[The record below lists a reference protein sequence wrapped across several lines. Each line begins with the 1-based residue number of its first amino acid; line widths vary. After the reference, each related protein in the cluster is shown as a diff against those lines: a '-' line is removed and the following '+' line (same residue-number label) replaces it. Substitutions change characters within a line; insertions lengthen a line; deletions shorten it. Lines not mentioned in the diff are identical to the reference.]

1 MSDWK
6 SILVQ
11 KTKTI
16 LDVIAIIDRGGVQ
29 LALVVDENGRLLGTV
44 TDGDVRRGILKG
56 KGMADSVMEIMNAN
70 PITARESESTEEI
83 LKKMKDRSLLQIPVL
98 DSDRRVVD
106 LQILERILKG
116 KRHENAVVLM
126 AGGEGKRLYPLT
138 KDTPKP
144 LLKVGDKPILETIL
158 QNFVSQGFHNF
169 HLSVNYK
176 AEMIED
182 YFEDGSK
189 WGCEVS
195 YIREDSQMGT
205 AGALSL
211 LPRDVQGPIIVMN
224 GDVLTKT
231 NFEALLNFHKEEKAE
246 ATMCVREYDFQVP
259 YGVVR
264 LDGTRIQAIDE
275 KPVHTFYVNG
285 GIYVLNPSALEL
297 IPKNSAFDMPS
308 VFSKLAEQGR
318 KGSAY
323 ALREYW
329 LDIGR
334 SDDFERAS
342 VDYKRYFQN

>member
-11 KTKTI
+11 RNSTI
-16 LDVIAIIDRGGVQ
+16 LNVIAIIDRGGVQ
-29 LALVVDENGRLLGTV
+29 LALVVDEIGRLLGTV

-56 KGMADSVMEIMNAN
+56 KGMSDSVTEIMNPN
-70 PITARESESTEEI
+70 PVTAIESESTEEI
-83 LKKMKDRSLLQIPVL
+83 LNKMKSRSLLQIPIV
-98 DSDRRVVD
+98 DGSQRVVD
-106 LQILERILKG
+106 LQILEQILKG
-116 KRHENAVVLM
+116 KRHENTVILM

-138 KDTPKP
+138 RDVPKP
-144 LLKVGDKPILETIL
+144 LLRVGEKPILEIIL

-169 HLSVNYK
+169 QLAVNYK
-176 AEMIED
+176 AQMIED

-189 WGCEVS
+189 WDCQVS
-195 YIREDSQMGT
+195 YIRESSQMGT

-211 LPRDVQGPIIVMN
+211 LPRDVQGPVIVMN

-231 NFEALLNFHKEEKAE
+231 NFEALLKFHEEEKAE

-308 VFSKLAEQGR
+308 VFSRLAELDR
-318 KGSAY
+318 KASAY

-342 VDYKRYFQN
+342 ADYRRYFQN